1 MENKKVMIVSN
12 TIGEVI
18 INVPSMHFRRVWE
31 RKGSKKPIDLDIL
44 KEIIYDP
51 GVEKMFRQ
59 GILYIED
66 MPVKIE
72 LDLEDEGT
80 EAPTKIVVLTDEQR
94 KELLS
99 EATTF
104 QKFREVCQNLSNQEL
119 LNLADYAIEKEMINM
134 DKCRFIKAK
143 TGRDI
148 IKTIENNR
156 GE

>member
-1 MENKKVMIVSN
+1 MDDNEYDSH
-12 TIGEVI
+12 
-18 INVPSMHFRRVWE
+18 HFE
-31 RKGSKKPIDLDIL
+31 SFAIKDDEEIYNPIFDEFKP
-44 KEIIYDP
+44 
-51 GVEKMFRQ
+51 EK
-59 GILYIED
+59 
-66 MPVKIE
+66 PIE

-80 EAPTKIVVLTDEQR
+80 EASTKIVVLTDEQR

-119 LNLADYAIEKEMINM
+119 LNLADYAIENEMINM